1 MPPRRSTCRP
11 IRRNRQRRDA
21 SSEPAD
27 NGHAVPSWDPHG
39 RLFSPLTGPPG
50 RTDLGSCPLRRE
62 AARRLLG
69 LLAYRGFARPEGLWL
84 RGRVLEDQGGAPAP
98 GALSTFDNIRLTL
111 KRYETDEIGG
121 ARVAWRCGKAEGE
134 ATTDEEGYFEISFE
148 PADGAGEAAE
158 TRPPWQE
165 VALRLVAA
173 PHYEMREPPQTAA
186 LVRIASPGARYGV
199 ISDIDDTI
207 VETGATNFLKHWRT
221 VVAYSAES
229 RTAFPGVSHFYRA
242 LAEGQAGPETNPFF
256 YVSSSPWNLYDL
268 FERFLAL
275 HDMPPG
281 PMLLKDF
288 GLDAG
293 KWLTG
298 GHDRHKLTM
307 IERAMSACQGLP
319 FLLFGDLGQRDA
331 VIYREV
337 ARRHPGRVLAV
348 HIRDVLAGGHGQE
361 VEAAIAGL
369 RSEGID
375 VTLEPTLRAA
385 ARHAARSGLITHAAA
400 NGVEAAIAAR
410 SCADKADG
418 TVPAGSGPA
427 DRA

>member
-1 MPPRRSTCRP
+1 M
-11 IRRNRQRRDA
+11 A
-21 SSEPAD
+21 
-27 NGHAVPSWDPHG
+27 G
-39 RLFSPLTGPPG
+39 FSPRSLVH
-50 RTDLGSCPLRRE
+50 RAERIWDRARFDVKRR
-62 AARRLLG
+62 AGLLG
-69 LLAYRGFARPEGLWL
+69 TPTLLAYRGFARPEGLWL
-84 RGRVLEDQGGAPAP
+84 RGRVLEDQGVAP
-98 GALSTFDNIRLTL
+98 GHPSLSTFDDIRLTL
-111 KRYETDEIGG
+111 KRYETDEIAG
-121 ARVAWRCGKAEGE
+121 ARVLWRCGEAQGE
-134 ATTDEEGYFEISFE
+134 ATTDEEGYFEIGFE
-148 PADGAGEAAE
+148 PPAVAAGGTAAIEA
-158 TRPPWQE
+158 PWRE
-165 VALRLVAA
+165 VALTLVAA
-173 PHYEMREPPQTAA
+173 PHYPIGEPLRTTA
-186 LVRIASPGARYGV
+186 LVRIVSPSARYGV

-221 VVAYSAES
+221 VVANSAER
-229 RTAFPGVSHFYRA
+229 RTAFPGVSHLYRA

-307 IERAMSACQGLP
+307 IERAMAACPDLP
-319 FLLFGDLGQRDA
+319 FLLIGDSGQRDA

-348 HIRDVLAGGHGQE
+348 HIRDVLAGGHGSE
-361 VEAAIAGL
+361 VVAAIAGL

-385 ARHAARSGLITHAAA
+385 ARHAARTGLISHAAA

-410 SCADKADG
+410 AGADEADG
-418 TVPAGSGPA
+418 TVPARSGPGGGA
-427 DRA
+427 